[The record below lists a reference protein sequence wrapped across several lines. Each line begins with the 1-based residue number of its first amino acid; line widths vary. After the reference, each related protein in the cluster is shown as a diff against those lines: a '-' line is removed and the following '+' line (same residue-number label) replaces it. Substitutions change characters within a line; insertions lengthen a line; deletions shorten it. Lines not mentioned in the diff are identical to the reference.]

1 MALDSV
7 NARKYGITYRWGVL
21 NAAYNKVGAIGHPGV
36 DLGAKYAPVYAEFP
50 GTVTDTITGHAGY
63 GNYIRISDIDGDRWL
78 YAHLSAF
85 AVSKGQTVKRGQ
97 VIGTSGNTGMSTGPH
112 LHLEVFPKSGGDS
125 RYYGTVDPIAYLAK
139 ETRNIEDVSITPK
152 PTAPKEEIMQTDADV
167 VLAYNNFRAGNGDA
181 YGQPSAQEI
190 AYWKGKPFKA
200 ILEAARG
207 GEVKNRNNQLK
218 SLTTF
223 HQSWNDKVADLSTR
237 PTKAELQASVDA
249 QKALEAKLTESLAR
263 PPQTLVEY
271 VEKEVVRETVK
282 PFTDE
287 DGANWLRKKII
298 QLLGFW
304 KIK

>member
-112 LHLEVFPKSGGDS
+112 LHLEVFPRSGGDS

-139 ETRNIEDVSITPK
+139 ETRNIEDI
-152 PTAPKEEIMQTDADV
+152 
-167 VLAYNNFRAGNGDA
+167 
-181 YGQPSAQEI
+181 
-190 AYWKGKPFKA
+190 
-200 ILEAARG
+200 
-207 GEVKNRNNQLK
+207 
-218 SLTTF
+218 SLTGDTKMTPAEERNAYQIVLNRSMEHNGTGRTGYKF
-223 HQSWNDKVADLSTR
+223 IVDA
-237 PTKAELQASVDA
+237 KAEVEQMRKATAKTITDLQT
-249 QKALEAKLTESLAR
+249 ALKNEQSK
-263 PPQTLVEY
+263 PP
-271 VEKEVVRETVK
+271 KEVVKEVEKIVTEYIDRPVEVIKEVEK
-282 PFTDE
+282 PLSLNKAFTF
-287 DGANWLRKKII
+287 II
-298 QLLGFW
+298 DY
-304 KIK
+304 IKQKFTKG